1 MTIIVG
7 LAHKLIFYVQVVMII
22 IIIQDNLEHV
32 LHIVHKV
39 ILINLVILHV
49 QLSTKPL
56 ILTKLYFMVANN
68 PIARNV

>member
-39 ILINLVILHV
+39 ILINLLILHV
-49 QLSTKPL
+49 QLSTKAL
-56 ILTKLYFMVANN
+56 IFIKLYFLVANN
-68 PIARNV
+68 PIARTV